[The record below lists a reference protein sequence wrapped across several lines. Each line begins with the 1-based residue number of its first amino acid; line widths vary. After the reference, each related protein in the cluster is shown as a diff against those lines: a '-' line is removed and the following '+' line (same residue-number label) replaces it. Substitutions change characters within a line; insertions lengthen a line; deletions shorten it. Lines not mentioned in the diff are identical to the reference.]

1 MSASRAEV
9 KHVISTRHKYSRHFY
24 FSECLF
30 SEAVTD
36 NKFYHPDYT
45 CQILLPREIKDS
57 LLQILFILS
66 FLSVN
71 KGLSLYYIII
81 VKYGKVHLLPIRQK
95 VGLSKFHAMA
105 IFRVLALK

>member
-1 MSASRAEV
+1 M
-9 KHVISTRHKYSRHFY
+9 KKIKKNVISTRHKYSRHIY
-24 FSECLF
+24 FSECSV

-36 NKFYHPDYT
+36 NTFYHPDYT
-45 CQILLPREIKDS
+45 CQVLLPREIKDS

-81 VKYGKVHLLPIRQK
+81 IK
-95 VGLSKFHAMA
+95 
-105 IFRVLALK
+105 